1 MSGPRSASTDASSR
15 GYRRAPI
22 AFTLVNIEGAA
33 ERYRFDEASY
43 DAIAAAG
50 LDWLSAQ
57 DVLFAKPVVRQHIG
71 AVLRIAGED
80 RRRRWIV
87 VALIEDAT
95 DDEYL
100 VVSARLMDA
109 AEIAAVERIFRE
121 GTDS

>member
-1 MSGPRSASTDASSR
+1 M
-15 GYRRAPI
+15 
-22 AFTLVNIEGAA
+22 
-33 ERYRFDEASY
+33 
-43 DAIAAAG
+43 
-50 LDWLSAQ
+50 
-57 DVLFAKPVVRQHIG
+57 VRQHIG

-121 GTDS
+121 GTES